1 MKLNEFKSILK
12 TQDELHFQLQN
23 GEKVPAHFHI
33 TEVGLVSKHFVDC
46 GGTVRL
52 EKKINFQLWTSV
64 DFYHRLKVE
73 KLLNIIDQSASL
85 IENEDYEIELEYQQT
100 SITKFGVAF
109 ENNQFILTNL
119 QTACL
124 AEDTCGVTP
133 EKIKVTLEELKEKA
147 SSSCT
152 PGGGCC

>member
-1 MKLNEFKSILK
+1 MTLKEFKTILA
-12 TQDELHFQLQN
+12 TQEELHFQLQN

-33 TEVGLVSKHFVDC
+33 TEVGLVTKHFIDC
-46 GGTVRL
+46 GGTVRN

-64 DFYHRLKVE
+64 DFYHRLKAE
-73 KLLNIIDQSASL
+73 KLLKIIDMSNNL

-100 SITKFGVAF
+100 SISKFGLAF
-109 ENNQFILTNL
+109 ENNQFILTNM

-124 AEDTCGVTP
+124 ASDACGVTP
-133 EKIKVTLEELKEKA
+133 EKIKVKLGEIKEKV
-147 SSSCT
+147 SSCCT

>member
-1 MKLNEFKSILK
+1 MNLKEFKSILK

-33 TEVGLVSKHFVDC
+33 TEVGLLSKHFVDC
-46 GGTVRL
+46 GGKVRM
-52 EKKINFQLWTSV
+52 ENKINFQLWTSN
-64 DFYHRLKVE
+64 DFYHRLKAE
-73 KLLNIIDQSASL
+73 KLLQIIEQSASL
-85 IENEDYEIELEYQQT
+85 IHNESDEIELEYQLT
-100 SITKFGVAF
+100 SITKFGLAF

-124 AEDTCGVTP
+124 AEDACGVTP
-133 EKIKVTLEELKEKA
+133 EKINVTLEELKEKA

>member
-1 MKLNEFKSILK
+1 MNLKEFKSILK

-33 TEVGLVSKHFVDC
+33 TEVGLLSKHFVDC
-46 GGTVRL
+46 GGKVRM
-52 EKKINFQLWTSV
+52 ENKINFQLWTSN
-64 DFYHRLKVE
+64 DFYHRLKAE
-73 KLLNIIDQSASL
+73 KLLQIIEQSASL
-85 IENEDYEIELEYQQT
+85 IQNESDEIELEYQLT
-100 SITKFGVAF
+100 SITKFGLAF

-124 AEDTCGVTP
+124 AEDACGVTP